1 MFEGTPTQMNASLAR
16 LRALPPQTAVYCGHE
31 YTAANLKFA
40 LTVEPT
46 NSAAADYR
54 ERVATLR
61 DAGLPTLPST
71 VGLEIQVN
79 PFLRCEV
86 PGVAAAAVA
95 HAGKSLSEPSEVFAV
110 LRAWKDQFR

>member
-1 MFEGTPTQMNASLAR
+1 

-40 LTVEPT
+40 LAVEPA
-46 NSAAADYR
+46 NAAATAYR
-54 ERVATLR
+54 QRVATLR
-61 DAGLPTLPST
+61 EAGLPTLPST
-71 VGLEIQVN
+71 LALEIEVN

-86 PGVAAAAVA
+86 PGVAAAAA
-95 HAGKSLSEPSEVFAV
+95 MRAGKPLREPAEVFGV